1 MPPLIDTIYTD
12 GRWGGGRLEGRVE
25 GNCVLET
32 SIETRRKPQRRSG
45 DPGWACVS
53 GNCSAGPKSG

>member
-1 MPPLIDTIYTD
+1 M
-12 GRWGGGRLEGRVE
+12 E

-45 DPGWACVS
+45 DPGWACFRVIVPRVPNQGKFFRHTRYS
-53 GNCSAGPKSG
+53 VFCT